1 MLGLSKT
8 IHERQNKLLSSLLS
22 MAHTKQSALA
32 VLPLEYQE
40 TGPREVAI
48 SKFRDFLLLTKHK
61 SAEGRFATFK
71 YDFGK
76 SKICRGQE

>member
-1 MLGLSKT
+1 
-8 IHERQNKLLSSLLS
+8 

-32 VLPLEYQE
+32 VLPLGYKE

-61 SAEGRFATFK
+61 SAEGRFATLK
-71 YDFGK
+71 YDFGE